1 MNKIPASLIGAAV
14 MAIHSLALAA
24 SFSVTVVDKEGKP
37 VPDAVVVIKTDAR
50 GQPREPLPMT
60 ATVNQARMRFSPA
73 MTIVPVGAQVKFVNE
88 DPFDHHVRG
97 SLGGAAQ
104 FTATEA
110 DGFVLRLD
118 AKAPGKAASFEQ
130 KAMTKAGPLML
141 TCHIHQSMRGFV
153 YVTDSPW
160 TRVTGP
166 DGSATFEDFPAGA
179 AQVRAWTSEQLVEL
193 PAEKIMVGA
202 SAQQMTL
209 RLPITSRPRR

>member
-1 MNKIPASLIGAAV
+1 MKTLLAGLLGVAIAAIPCIG
-14 MAIHSLALAA
+14 LAA
-24 SFSVTVVDKEGKP
+24 NFSVTVVDKDGKP
-37 VPDAVVVIKTDAR
+37 VPDAVVVVKTEAK
-50 GQPREPLPMT
+50 GQPREPLPMA

-97 SLGGAAQ
+97 SLAGAAQ

-118 AKAPGKAASFEQ
+118 AKAPGKAAAFEQ
-130 KAMTKAGPLML
+130 KAMTKVGPLML

-160 TRVTGP
+160 TRLTGA
-166 DGSATFEDFPAGA
+166 DGSATFEDMPAGA
-179 AQVRAWTSEQLVEL
+179 ALVRAWTSEQLVEL
-193 PAEKIMVGA
+193 PADKVTVGSA
-202 SAQQMTL
+202 AQQMTL
-209 RLPITSRPRR
+209 RLPIAVKPRR